1 MSILTVSNLS
11 LPHLLE
17 FSLVRAFSPTA
28 LPKLL
33 LTSDQWPLLYPV
45 VNSWSS
51 SCSACQQPWREL
63 IQPFFLDHCLLL
75 ASMILYSSDRTSSS
89 FSLSFAGFFPSP
101 RGLYV
106 GEPQVPVLGPH
117 SCFYPFLWR
126 SNHTALNTVSVL
138 KIPNCP

>member
-1 MSILTVSNLS
+1 MSILPVSNLS
-11 LPHLLE
+11 LSHLLE

-33 LTSDQWPLLYPV
+33 LTRDQCPV

-63 IQPFFLDHCLLL
+63 TQPFFLDHGLLL
-75 ASMILYSSDRTSSS
+75 ASRIPYSSDHTSSS
-89 FSLSFAGFFPSP
+89 FSHSFAGFFPSS
-101 RGLYV
+101 RGLDV

-117 SCFYPFLWR
+117 PCLYPFLWR
-126 SNHTALNTVSVL
+126 SNHIALNTVYVL